1 MSKFKTVTATTLVGL
16 VVAGGITYK
25 TCTVRIDPGYAGIQ
39 YSLNNGIQGE
49 VLTQGLNFKSP
60 LTKVTSY
67 SVATTQGNLS
77 KDKKEGSK
85 DNDSFMIATSD
96 GKTVEV
102 DLEYSYHF
110 DVDKLPD
117 TFTKFKGQSG
127 DKIEDTFMRG
137 KLKTYV
143 NDVSSKFS
151 VLDIY
156 GEKRTELNAAILEY
170 ARDKFSEF
178 GITIDS
184 INLSRIELDK
194 QTAKA
199 IQDKINKQQELES
212 LKVEAQKAEVEAEKL
227 LVQKQADADAK
238 KIEAE
243 AEAEATYIKAQAEA
257 EANRL
262 LSESLTSELLQLEK
276 IQKWNGSVPQVQ
288 GDATPIVNMTE

>member
-1 MSKFKTVTATTLVGL
+1 M
-16 VVAGGITYK
+16 
-25 TCTVRIDPGYAGIQ
+25 
-39 YSLNNGIQGE
+39 
-49 VLTQGLNFKSP
+49 TQGLNFKSP

-85 DNDSFMIATSD
+85 DDDSFMIATSD

-110 DVDKLPD
+110 DVDKLPE

-156 GEKRTELNAAILEY
+156 GEKRTDLNAAILEY
-170 ARDKFSEF
+170 ARDKFAEF
-178 GITIDS
+178 GIIIDS

-199 IQDKINKQQELES
+199 IQDKINKQQELEA
-212 LKVEAQKAEVEAEKL
+212 LKVE
-227 LVQKQADADAK
+227 
-238 KIEAE
+238 
-243 AEAEATYIKAQAEA
+243 AQAEA

-262 LSESLTSELLQLEK
+262 ISESLTSELLQLEK
-276 IQKWNGSVPQVQ
+276 IDKWNGDVPQVQ

>member
-1 MSKFKTVTATTLVGL
+1 MKLKTKIKLGAIGATT
-16 VVAGGITYK
+16 VVASGFFFS
-25 TCTVRIDPGYAGIQ
+25 TCVTKIDAGYAGIV
-39 YSLNNGIQGE
+39 YSLNGGVE
-49 VLTQGLNFKSP
+49 DTVLTQGMHIKSP
-60 LTKVTSY
+60 FKKVIEY

-85 DNDSFMIATSD
+85 DDDSFMIATSD

-110 DVDKLPD
+110 DSEMLPK
-117 TFTKFKGQSG
+117 TFTQFKGQDG
-127 DKIEDTFMRG
+127 DSIEKTFMRG

-156 GEKRTELNAAILEY
+156 GEKRTDLNAAILEY
-170 ARDKFSEF
+170 AREKFLEF
-178 GITIDS
+178 GIVIDS
-184 INLSRIELDK
+184 INLSRIELDS
-194 QTAKA
+194 QTANA

-212 LKVEAQKAEVEAEKL
+212 LKIEAQKAEIQAEKDL
-227 LVQKQADADAK
+227 IAKQAEADAK

-243 AEAEATYIKAQAEA
+243 AEAEAILIKAEAEA

-262 LSESLTSELLQLEK
+262 LSESLNDKLIEQQRIEK
-276 IQKWNGSVPQVQ
+276 WDGSVPQVT
-288 GDATPIVNMTE
+288 GGAAPIIGLQ